1 MASRGWGLLPKTILP
16 TIAVSAVIAVAV
28 GLALYFDQKSQVIVQ
43 QRKTAISIA
52 QQTLAERQA
61 YTSNVVNPLL
71 RDFGGADQGFA
82 GNNTI
87 HWVAM
92 KGHNPKDKGSLP
104 LPATLVHLVSA
115 AVNSQGAKSHTIELL
130 SLDAVATEKN
140 PAKTGGS
147 QTEIA
152 AMQHLQA
159 EKNPLAFREAV
170 TGDDADARYIL
181 WYPDIASV
189 DACVNCHNQ
198 LGGGHKN
205 DWVRGDVM
213 GAIKVTLPLGPELAA
228 AKSSAFRLVGLVMG
242 AFALVALLTV
252 FLQWMVVSRPLI
264 RNLGQ
269 LEQAADKIS
278 QGDIDEPVRVQG
290 TDEVGRLGVSFER
303 MRTSLQTLIEEAEK
317 KI

>member
-1 MASRGWGLLPKTILP
+1 
-16 TIAVSAVIAVAV
+16 
-28 GLALYFDQKSQVIVQ
+28 
-43 QRKTAISIA
+43 
-52 QQTLAERQA
+52 
-61 YTSNVVNPLL
+61 
-71 RDFGGADQGFA
+71 
-82 GNNTI
+82 
-87 HWVAM
+87 
-92 KGHNPKDKGSLP
+92 
-104 LPATLVHLVSA
+104 
-115 AVNSQGAKSHTIELL
+115 
-130 SLDAVATEKN
+130 
-140 PAKTGGS
+140 
-147 QTEIA
+147 
-152 AMQHLQA
+152 
-159 EKNPLAFREAV
+159 
-170 TGDDADARYIL
+170 
-181 WYPDIASV
+181 
-189 DACVNCHNQ
+189 
-198 LGGGHKN
+198 
-205 DWVRGDVM
+205 M